1 MPTEAYNLL
10 VNFRNYGNT
19 GKRNAQQGG
28 LDQVTFITKGKRTK
42 LNGSLVKFPHIK
54 CFKCGEFGHYK
65 SDCPRKVNKVPE
77 ENKTAEGT
85 STETALTTMHDTLAV
100 MKKPMWILCDNEST
114 VDVFKNRDILSNIR
128 RTNKPIHLK
137 GIEGKTLNIKEEG
150 DLLGYGRV
158 YYHPQVTANI

>member
-1 MPTEAYNLL
+1 
-10 VNFRNYGNT
+10 
-19 GKRNAQQGG
+19 
-28 LDQVTFITKGKRTK
+28 
-42 LNGSLVKFPHIK
+42 
-54 CFKCGEFGHYK
+54 
-65 SDCPRKVNKVPE
+65 
-77 ENKTAEGT
+77 
-85 STETALTTMHDTLAV
+85 
-100 MKKPMWILCDNEST
+100 MWILCDNEST